1 MAQRKS
7 STRTSR
13 PCKTARQRRART
25 QSPKKVLA
33 QQLGKVIA
41 LVLVL
46 GLVLLLQR
54 YCGIG
59 PEPFG
64 PNAQIVSID
73 GDTLRAGD
81 GTEYRIFGIDAPELH
96 QTCWELGGREW
107 KCGRAAKVALTKLI
121 KGGKVACEVKNTDLY
136 GRSVAKCSAKGVPD
150 IGEAL
155 VRDGYAVDLGRK
167 TGYAYAS
174 VESEA
179 RAANRGIWRGTFQ
192 RPSEWRYENPRS
204 D

>member
-7 STRTSR
+7 SARTSR
-13 PCKTARQRRART
+13 SRKTASRRRT
-25 QSPKKVLA
+25 HTRPPQKVLA

-41 LVLVL
+41 LGLVL

-54 YCGIG
+54 YCSVA
-59 PEPFG
+59 PEPFA

-73 GDTLRAGD
+73 GDTLRAGG

-96 QTCWELGGREW
+96 QTCWEQRGKEW
-107 KCGRAAKVALTKLI
+107 PCGRAAKVALTKLI
-121 KGGKVACEVKNTDLY
+121 KAGEVACKVKNTDRY

-155 VRDGYAVDLGRK
+155 VHDGYAIDLGRK

-179 RAANRGIWRGTFQ
+179 RAASRGIWRGTFQ